1 MAYYNNEYDTG
12 FVLDDK
18 TGTESPMFTVTVTLA
33 EYRDLV
39 TKAAENAAIR
49 FVTDNID
56 LRGENKKLREE
67 IADLK
72 RKLERADEF
81 AVEESK

>member
-12 FVLDDK
+12 FTRDDK
-18 TGTESPMFTVTVTLA
+18 TGEKLPICTVTVTLA

-56 LRGENKKLREE
+56 LRDENKKLREE
-67 IADLK
+67 IADL
-72 RKLERADEF
+72 RQKLAEVKEAAE
-81 AVEESK
+81 